1 MPCAQRAPASKGFF
15 ATQPAE
21 KAVLKRKDKKRQVL
35 PFLQTQESVR
45 RSQGEESSSTLVL
58 VRIVIKTQAEL
69 QIKLTA
75 SPHALIC
82 GRTAYYNISLQK

>member
-21 KAVLKRKDKKRQVL
+21 KAALKRKDKKRQVL
-35 PFLQTQESVR
+35 SFLQTQESVR
-45 RSQGEESSSTLVL
+45 RVL

-69 QIKLTA
+69 QIKPSA
-75 SPHALIC
+75 SPH
-82 GRTAYYNISLQK
+82 R